1 MGRDAELDRIRRAAG
16 LAASAD
22 RSDDAPPGGLVL
34 LSGDAGIGKSRL
46 LAEMA
51 HEAQIAGRLVAIGHC
66 VGLVGF
72 AIAYLPVVELL
83 GQLRD
88 AAPETVA
95 DVTHRHPVLHQLL
108 PGTGSAP
115 EQTQLS
121 EPGQIAV
128 AVHACLSELGRTQPV
143 LVVVEDVHWADHW
156 TRDLL
161 TLMLTRGFAAGVT
174 LVVTYRTD
182 DLHRHHPLH
191 ALLPV
196 WTRIAHVERLE
207 LGRLSG
213 ARAEGNPFFAEELAS
228 AGERDVRVEDLNRLV
243 LRRMEELGGPGRQI
257 VRAAAVGGR
266 TVSHDLLAS
275 VSALAEE
282 EFDSAVADAV
292 EHHILEVTP
301 TGVYTFRHAL
311 LAEAVATDLLP
322 GTRRRL
328 HTAYLEV
335 LRSVPGLGGPG
346 GHRASCRR
354 RRRRR
359 GGGCRS
365 RRRRGCRDG
374 GRRSS

>member
-1 MGRDAELDRIRRAAG
+1 M
-16 LAASAD
+16 
-22 RSDDAPPGGLVL
+22 
-34 LSGDAGIGKSRL
+34 
-46 LAEMA
+46 
-51 HEAQIAGRLVAIGHC
+51 
-66 VGLVGF
+66 
-72 AIAYLPVVELL
+72 
-83 GQLRD
+83 
-88 AAPETVA
+88 
-95 DVTHRHPVLHQLL
+95 
-108 PGTGSAP
+108 
-115 EQTQLS
+115 
-121 EPGQIAV
+121 
-128 AVHACLSELGRTQPV
+128 
-143 LVVVEDVHWADHW
+143 
-156 TRDLL
+156 
-161 TLMLTRGFAAGVT
+161 
-174 LVVTYRTD
+174 VTYRTD
-182 DLHRHHPLH
+182 DLHRQHPLH

-243 LRRMEELGGPGRQI
+243 LRRMDELGGPGRQI

-335 LRSVPGLGGPG
+335 LRSVPGLGGRSYGAYAGLALEPQIWPDSPNRPYFPQAVLWPG
-346 GHRASCRR
+346 GLYRQVTEYRFR
-354 RRRRR
+354 
-359 GGGCRS
+359 
-365 RRRRGCRDG
+365 
-374 GRRSS
+374 